1 MLKSAPLLG
10 YYYSFGMIFIDRFFG
25 HVFFFLVLMLKFASF
40 ATVFGSAIN
49 FGFCFPRKKK
59 KNFGF
64 CFHLFEGSCGK

>member
-40 ATVFGSAIN
+40 ATVLDLRSTL
-49 FGFCFPRKKK
+49 GFVFLAKKK
-59 KNFGF
+59 KLWV
-64 CFHLFEGSCGK
+64 LFSFV